1 MTANQ
6 AQHAISLM
14 AEVLGVSVSGFYA
27 FQNRPP
33 SDRQQ
38 RDEELAE
45 QIEEVHAQSRGTYG
59 APRIYEELKEQGRE
73 AKEELVNAVVEPAL
87 EAAGSLSQTI
97 RDTISGALA
106 GILSRKRR
114 G

>member
-45 QIEEVHAQSRGTYG
+45 
-59 APRIYEELKEQGRE
+59 
-73 AKEELVNAVVEPAL
+73 
-87 EAAGSLSQTI
+87 
-97 RDTISGALA
+97 
-106 GILSRKRR
+106 
-114 G
+114 